1 VPDDRGASR
10 HAVIGAVPRDV
21 LHWADHLRLD
31 TDIPESLSEVLVEHA
46 VTLRPD
52 PAFFAEER
60 GSGADEPTMD
70 SGLAGDELEEPEP
83 APTSGEGPWRMLGT
97 YAPWGAHPLARIT
110 AGGWTAS
117 PVERLAV
124 LLRARDVPV
133 GLVTD
138 GRWWA
143 LVWAPRGGA
152 TGAAVWDASLW
163 SEEPDSLQALVALL
177 HRSRFLAVA
186 DADTLPRL
194 LLESLERQEEVTE
207 TLGRQVREAV
217 EMLVGTLDELD
228 HDSGRAL
235 LAGEQAL
242 EHRTSAWHRLLAV
255 TRAVHAGVAHE
266 DLRLPADG
274 GGLFDPDRYPWLEGR
289 TAGAPAGAARPPA
302 RRGRP
307 DRAGDAARRPVR
319 AGRRAA
325 AAADVPGARR
335 RADRLRLRGPAG
347 AGGTDRAE
355 VVLGFV
361 RPPKWPRV
369 KETCEVGLS
378 DAVERVALG
387 ARSPSLADW
396 LAART
401 GWSRKRLETVLAS
414 PLEAER
420 RAALRG
426 CWRRDFRPL
435 RRCRRPIRIS

>member
-1 VPDDRGASR
+1 
-10 HAVIGAVPRDV
+10 
-21 LHWADHLRLD
+21 
-31 TDIPESLSEVLVEHA
+31 
-46 VTLRPD
+46 
-52 PAFFAEER
+52 
-60 GSGADEPTMD
+60 MD

-163 SEEPDSLQALVALL
+163 GEEPESLQALVALL

-194 LLESLERQEEVTE
+194 LLESLQRQEEVTE
-207 TLGRQVREAV
+207 TLGRHVREAV

-302 RRGRP
+302 VD
-307 DRAGDAARRPVR
+307 DR
-319 AGRRAA
+319 
-325 AAADVPGARR
+325 
-335 RADRLRLRGPAG
+335 
-347 AGGTDRAE
+347 
-355 VVLGFV
+355 
-361 RPPKWPRV
+361 
-369 KETCEVGLS
+369 
-378 DAVERVALG
+378 
-387 ARSPSLADW
+387 
-396 LAART
+396 
-401 GWSRKRLETVLAS
+401 TVLAMLRAVQYVQVGGQRRRLTFRALDVEQIGYVYEGL
-414 PLEAER
+414 LELEVRTAPRSSWGSSAR
-420 RAALRG
+420 RSGRG
-426 CWRRDFRPL
+426 
-435 RRCRRPIRIS
+435 